1 MKNLFK
7 KISALVL
14 TAIMVLTMCSAVFAD
29 DAPKYPTAK
38 DRAKI
43 VVKNVEETATVTAY
57 RVVKPVYID
66 GIGFEKYEKLN
77 GVNIANPIKPTSNE
91 IIDIAQKI
99 VAGDLNTIITEANN
113 DKITLTKN
121 AEGDFVGDA
130 GAGYWIVLVT
140 GNVQEVYNP
149 MLAGVYY
156 NVSGSNTGMLN
167 GEVNANS
174 DWNLEGTILY
184 KKSVDVDYQNVNKII
199 ANSDAKIVDTN
210 DASTKGDDIAAKD
223 IAKFEVITKI
233 PDYTNTYKEATYVI
247 HDKLDLGFN
256 FDANSAEIYVN
267 DKKVDEGQNT
277 YTIAKDNQNNITV
290 TFNKTYVVKNANKT
304 IKFKYDA
311 TLNLVKEN
319 KVNVN
324 TNFTPNKNTV
334 YVTYSVDPSNVDN
347 VKNTPEHKTYHYTFE
362 LGGNVNGNST
372 DKTTVFKKT
381 GEETVEGQTKYNPLP
396 GAEFTLTRTDKNK
409 IDSEKYIY
417 TATSDNNGSLNFAGL
432 EAGNY
437 TLKETKAPDGYS
449 LNKTVYNVIITAA
462 YNLDGTLN
470 NYSVDVNVNGENGKT
485 FTYTNTKEGV
495 TTVITGDEKPYE
507 IKNTKISTLPS
518 TGGMGTYLFTIVGV
532 VLMTCA
538 AGAFFVSRRKTNK

>member
-14 TAIMVLTMCSAVFAD
+14 AAIMVLTMCSAVFAEGT
-29 DAPKYPTAK
+29 PSYPTAS
-38 DRAKI
+38 DRAQI
-43 VVKNVEETATVTAY
+43 VVKNVEGTATVTAY
-57 RVVKPVYID
+57 RVVKPVYMD

-91 IIDIAQKI
+91 IIEIANKI
-99 VAGDLNTIITEANN
+99 ASGELDTIITEANN
-113 DKITLTKN
+113 DKISLSKN
-121 AEGDFVGDA
+121 AEGNFVGEA

-140 GNVQEVYNP
+140 GDVQEVYNP

-156 NVSGSNTGMLN
+156 NVSGSNTGMSN

-174 DWNLEGTILY
+174 NWTLEGTIIY
-184 KKSVDVDYQNVNKII
+184 KKSVDVDYQNVNKTI
-199 ANSDAKIVDTN
+199 ANSNAKIVNTEN
-210 DASTKGDDIAAKD
+210 ISTKGDDIAVND
-223 IAKFEVITKI
+223 IAKFEVTTKI
-233 PDYTNTYKEATYVI
+233 PDYTNTYNEATYVI
-247 HDKLDLGFN
+247 HDKLDSGFN

-267 DKKVDEGQNT
+267 DEKVDAGQNT

-311 TLNLVKEN
+311 TLNLEKKN
-319 KVNVN
+319 NVNVN

-362 LGGNVNGNST
+362 LGGNVNGNSA

-381 GEETVEGQTKYNPLP
+381 GEETVEGQTEYKPLP
-396 GAEFTLTRTDKNK
+396 GAEFTLTRTDKV
-409 IDSEKYIY
+409 DGEKYIY
-417 TATSDNNGSLNFAGL
+417 TAISDNNGSLNFAGL
-432 EAGNY
+432 EAGTY

-470 NYSVDVNVNGENGKT
+470 NYSVDVNVNGENEKT
-485 FTYTNTKEGV
+485 FTYTNKKEGV